1 MREHGQVRLISLG
14 HEVEGKAWDTLRP
27 PLTHRASVE
36 HGRNLRLRAS
46 WPPFQKETVALF
58 RKPGTRGSLCSL
70 SLSSRLYQA
79 PSVMIYIHIFLFPL
93 DWKILSGGIHVSFI
107 ICVLQCLEWYP
118 VGTVHL
124 QKGRTHT
131 YLFTHWVRGGS
142 REKCSLPP
150 DFFLAMLCWRHAA
163 HRLGSLFQSQNPF
176 ASTKGLAE
184 QLSYER
190 EL

>member
-1 MREHGQVRLISLG
+1 MREHGQVWLISLG

-36 HGRNLRLRAS
+36 HEWNLRLRAS

-58 RKPGTRGSLCSL
+58 RKPGTGGSLCSL

-107 ICVLQCLEWYP
+107 ICVLQCLEWSP

-131 YLFTHWVRGGS
+131 YLFTHWVCEEEAERS
-142 REKCSLPP
+142 AHFLQTSSWQCSAE
-150 DFFLAMLCWRHAA
+150 DMLHTGLD
-163 HRLGSLFQSQNPF
+163 HYFNPR
-176 ASTKGLAE
+176 TPLLLQKV
-184 QLSYER
+184 
-190 EL
+190 